1 MRCERH
7 EGVPVVGID
16 QLFQEVTEQLLRNS
30 RERQA
35 IDSDH
40 VYQPANARNRVLVDR
55 IIERLV
61 LPGSYVAG
69 LEHLQELFRLSQAG
83 KSCLL
88 LCEHYSNFDIPVLFY
103 LIERQLNASALTE
116 SVIAMA
122 ATKLNEESRFV
133 LAFTEAYTRIV
144 IYPVRML
151 QALEGTD
158 RYDAERAR
166 GRAINRAALREM
178 VRRKRSGHIILL
190 FPSGTRYRPG
200 NPDSKRILPEVDSYM
215 KGFDHVVFV
224 GIAGNTLEV
233 SATMDQDVP
242 RQDALVYQ
250 CGPVCTSSEFRLRH
264 RSATEPEAA
273 KQQVAAAVRER
284 FVALH
289 REAAERRAAVLADL
303 AKTGVEPR
311 AIPVTF

>member
-1 MRCERH
+1 M
-7 EGVPVVGID
+7 VGID
-16 QLFQEVTEQLLRNS
+16 HLFREVTEQMLRNS
-30 RERQA
+30 REQQE

-40 VYQPANARNRVLVDR
+40 VYQPANVRNRVLVDR

-69 LEHLQELFRLSQAG
+69 LEHLQQLFRLSQAG

-103 LIERQLNASALTE
+103 LIERQLNANALTE

-144 IYPVRML
+144 IYPARML

-166 GRAINRAALREM
+166 SQMINRAALREM
-178 VRRKRSGHIILL
+178 IRRKHSGHIILL

-200 NPDSKRILPEVDSYM
+200 NPDSKRILLEVDSYI

-233 SATMDQDVP
+233 STTMDKDVP
-242 RQDALVYQ
+242 RLDVLVYQ
-250 CGPVCTSSEFRLRH
+250 CGPVCTSSDFRRRH
-264 RSATEPEAA
+264 RSATKPEAA
-273 KQQVAAAVRER
+273 KQQVAAAVQEQ
-284 FVALH
+284 FTALH
-289 REAAERRAAVLADL
+289 RRAVERRDAVLADL
-303 AKTGVEPR
+303 AKTGVKPR
-311 AIPVTF
+311 AISITL